1 MWGGLRC
8 ARWGEAEQAR
18 PRLEEAVR
26 RGATDV
32 ETYDDHRMAM
42 SFAITGLVAPGIRIR
57 NPSCVTKTFPHFFA
71 VLARLREH

>member
-1 MWGGLRC
+1 MLPVRHTWTKRRASHL
-8 ARWGEAEQAR
+8 
-18 PRLEEAVR
+18 PR
-26 RGATDV
+26 ATDV

-71 VLARLREH
+71 VLERLREQ